1 TWTSSTYNRVINAAD
16 QSDFHVLNIVGNYN
30 HAFGN
35 HNLNVT
41 AGSNIEYYT
50 NVGVTGERR
59 DLIDITKPEFSMATG
74 DQFASGY
81 HGRWSVAGFFA
92 RVNYNYKDK
101 YMIEVNGRLDGSS
114 RFPTDRLWGFF
125 P

>member
-1 TWTSSTYNRVINAAD
+1 MGLLGRFRPGVQNLTSSTYNRVINAAD

-59 DLIDITKPEFSMATG
+59 DLIDITKPEFNMATG
-74 DQFASGY
+74 DNSPPATTAVGPLPAS
-81 HGRWSVAGFFA
+81 SPASTTTTKT
-92 RVNYNYKDK
+92 N
-101 YMIEVNGRLDGSS
+101 
-114 RFPTDRLWGFF
+114 T
-125 P
+125 